1 MKQLHILCFIFAILG
16 QNGYTLDCNG
26 YKECGY
32 GQIVNATV
40 EKYEWINCEGA
51 FSCNS
56 ATNVITRYLTKCSAA
71 ASCANVP
78 DISGQT
84 AYKYVDCEGTESCAD
99 SSITIHDLECSGVLS
114 CYHANITA
122 HDIDG
127 YGEYSLAN
135 STITMVDFSTI
146 KLFGH
151 LAGLGSNIEC
161 PISRR
166 CSIEC
171 LGTGCVG
178 ATLTGYG
185 TWTGASLTGDG
196 TWTVNYNTPSSNQ
209 WSRTIQTAIIKDQ
222 SCSLTF
228 DNQFTAPDSISY
240 TGEDSVCCRGSAS
253 CYSIDSITT
262 AHTLIC
268 SGQQSCLGVGVIR
281 ATDIICSGVSS
292 CRDVVPI
299 ESTGNIYCDSYFSCW
314 LSSLIVNGNAYCGGY
329 KSCYQASISIMNN
342 GSSTIIFSGYQS
354 GREANVY
361 CSSQSECH
369 IKCVGGEACTST
381 ILQCDG
387 QCDVQCNVDTGCPDS
402 LNPTNAPTPTAPT
415 PAPRISLGIK
425 VGEISTDAVQ
435 SDDYYLSIVWG
446 NIITSCT
453 IQPNTAN
460 TWYDCIGTESN
471 CMVSTDYKIAI
482 YTLGSDGLFFT
493 ELRVQELLNTTN
505 YYTHFNKFC
514 SSTLDFSPWAI
525 NDNPV
530 AASTGTMCSE
540 YTTQNQWN
548 GVCIDDADCSNYNI
562 YVTEFDLSSF
572 NRGQNTGET
581 LVVHSGYR
589 PSTAASM
596 TLSCPSPPSSIT
608 SSYILNENNLTFY
621 DSEASCLFKYSTHL
635 ASIHNNIQN
644 TEAINTSSAA
654 ASNVWIGLADDINEG
669 NFYWTDDTEWEYGTN
684 ISGGIYPWYLSQPDN
699 FNNSQHCTEID
710 SIHWND
716 IHCSNKQYSL
726 CNYPQNNYIIN
737 DPSNIVRIP

>member
-32 GQIVNATV
+32 GQIINSTV
-40 EKYEWINCEGA
+40 FESIDCEGA

-253 CYSIDSITT
+253 CFQINSITT
-262 AHTLIC
+262 AHSLIC
-268 SGQQSCLGVGVIR
+268 SGQMSCYGVGVIR
-281 ATDIICSGVSS
+281 ATDIICSGETS
-292 CRDVVPI
+292 CTDKTI
-299 ESTGNIYCDSYFSCW
+299 EPTGNIYCDSVYSCW
-314 LSSLIVNGNAYCGGY
+314 RSSIIVNGNAYCGGY

-342 GSSTIIFSGYQS
+342 GSSTIVFSGYWS
-354 GREANVY
+354 GKEANIY

-435 SDDYYLSIVWG
+435 SDDYYLSILWG
-446 NIITSCT
+446 NIMTSCT

-581 LVVHSGYR
+581 LVVHSGSR
-589 PSTAASM
+589 PSTAATM
-596 TLSCPSPPSSIT
+596 TLSCPMETTEHIPYIQHVSSFNSNIYKVADVHNFHPESSSTMILPVPSIPSDQPWWT
-608 SSYILNENNLTFY
+608 TNGFDGY
-621 DSEASCLFKYSTHL
+621 DAVGIAFTN
-635 ASIHNNIQN
+635 AF
-644 TEAINTSSAA
+644 
-654 ASNVWIGLADDINEG
+654 INEST
-669 NFYWTDDTEWEYGTN
+669 NVTIYESAISHLVYKCWSFNTQFYGTMFHYN
-684 ISGGIYPWYLSQPDN
+684 VTGQDFTYVN
-699 FNNSQHCTEID
+699 
-710 SIHWND
+710 
-716 IHCSNKQYSL
+716 
-726 CNYPQNNYIIN
+726 
-737 DPSNIVRIP
+737 